1 MCCEMVYTVSDS
13 YNNEVAHDFRNAW
26 DDASTT
32 STTDIKQTIA
42 NNAIHWL
49 SLAATTTTIRR
60 YILTVLLNM
69 IMVLH

>member
-1 MCCEMVYTVSDS
+1 MIY
-13 YNNEVAHDFRNAW
+13 RNAW

-49 SLAATTTTIRR
+49 FLAATTTTIRR